1 MVTFKPGSHRLSKVA
16 SAHLDQV
23 AEFLLARRNV
33 QLRIEGH
40 TDTRGSAKANAK
52 LSRKRAAAVK
62 SYLVDL
68 GVPADRLITAAYGEL
83 APVTSNAS
91 AKGRQKNRRSQFTI
105 IED

>member
-1 MVTFKPGSHRLSKVA
+1 VA